1 MMDYIYEN
9 HPNAE
14 FILSSGDLVIERNY
28 EQEWVDV
35 FNAGSFANPNIT
47 FTGSPGDHDTNYAM
61 KETSPNHFVEQAW
74 SKHFNM
80 PRVEGSSIG
89 KVYYSI
95 DYKDMHIAVI
105 DTTMLDPVAK
115 RDDEQIAWLIDDMQK
130 TDKKWKIVITH
141 EAIQT
146 TSTKNLTTDTS
157 KATYKLAKSL
167 MPLATELGIDLFIS
181 GDRHLYT
188 RTYPIYGL
196 GGVLNETTGAVD
208 EKYED
213 EPGLGNPDAK
223 YIVKEYNGKETK
235 LFDPSEGVTYLVLG
249 SVSESEGAGYNA
261 DALDPTKVLI
271 PCYDVVVKE
280 TGCDFATDFK
290 DGIATY
296 NTVTVK
302 GDDLIISVYHFDLS
316 HPELGGKLF
325 DQFGLTK
332 K

>member
-1 MMDYIYEN
+1 
-9 HPNAE
+9 
-14 FILSSGDLVIERNY
+14 
-28 EQEWVDV
+28 
-35 FNAGSFANPNIT
+35 
-47 FTGSPGDHDTNYAM
+47 
-61 KETSPNHFVEQAW
+61 
-74 SKHFNM
+74 
-80 PRVEGSSIG
+80 
-89 KVYYSI
+89 
-95 DYKDMHIAVI
+95 
-105 DTTMLDPVAK
+105 
-115 RDDEQIAWLIDDMQK
+115 
-130 TDKKWKIVITH
+130 
-141 EAIQT
+141 
-146 TSTKNLTTDTS
+146 
-157 KATYKLAKSL
+157 

-235 LFDPSEGVTYLVLG
+235 LVDPSEGVTYLVLG

-290 DGIATY
+290 DGVATY